1 MIPSVKSATWCL
13 VVLAACASYHPSLA
27 QQPTSGPVP
36 QLQQDNIP
44 QVVQAMTLDEKAHM
58 VVGMGMH
65 FGPPK
70 PGTPPDRVAGQ
81 AGSTYAIPRLG
92 IPSIVMCDGPAGLRI
107 LPFRNGDSSKSY
119 YCTAFPVASL
129 LASSWDP
136 ALIKEVGEAMG
147 SEVRDYG
154 ADILLAPAMNIHRNP
169 LGGRNFEYYSEDP
182 LIAGR
187 SAAAMIEGIQSN
199 GVGTSLKHFDANN
212 QETSRNSIDE
222 IISERA
228 WHEIYLRGFG
238 IAIHE
243 AHPWTVMSS
252 YNKINGLYA
261 SENPE
266 LLDTVLR
273 QDWHY
278 QGLVM
283 TDWFGGK
290 DPVAQ
295 MKAGNELLMPGTPAQ
310 VKAIETAVTNGTLSE
325 SILDRNVARV
335 LGAVVKSPTF
345 RHEAY
350 SNHPD
355 LQKDAAVDRKAAS
368 ESMVLLRNEGHT
380 LPLGAADHQVAL
392 FGNTS
397 YNLIAGGT
405 GSGDVNKAYM
415 VELTQ
420 GLKDA
425 GFSPDADLQTAYRS
439 YLDSAKAKQP
449 KTHAWWMLP
458 PPIPEMNLNTEALQK
473 AAQQDQVA
481 VLTIGRISGEGSDR
495 KVKDY
500 FNLSSQEQAMID
512 AVSQAFHAQHKKVI
526 VVLNIGSAMNTASWR
541 DKVDAILLAYQPG
554 QEGGHSIADVLDGT
568 VDPSG
573 RLATSFPMHYS
584 DVPSAGSFPG
594 TPADKPTQVTYK
606 EGIYVGYRYYDTHN
620 IPVAYPFGFGLSYT
634 HFRWSDARLS
644 STVFHQDLTIQVK
657 VTNTGKQ
664 SGKDVVELY
673 LHAPAT
679 TLDKPTHE
687 LKGFAKTHTLEPGQS
702 ETVTLVLHPKDLASY
717 DPVKQEWVAEAG
729 RYEIQLA
736 SSSKDVVIRLPFDL
750 NQALNLGR

>member
-1 MIPSVKSATWCL
+1 M
-13 VVLAACASYHPSLA
+13 LAACASYHPSPA
-27 QQPTSGPVP
+27 QQMHSGPSP
-36 QLQQDNIP
+36 KLRADNIP
-44 QVVQAMTLDEKAHM
+44 QVVQAMTLKEKAHM
-58 VVGMGMH
+58 VVGMGMR

-70 PGTPPDRVAGQ
+70 PGITAPPQKVAGE

-107 LPFRNGDSSKSY
+107 LPYRKGDSSKSY

-136 ALIKEVGEAMG
+136 ALIREVGKAMG
-147 SEVRDYG
+147 SEVRAYG

-212 QETSRNSIDE
+212 QETSRNTINE

-273 QDWHY
+273 RHWHY

-310 VKAIETAVTNGTLSE
+310 VKSIEDAVKNGSLPVSV
-325 SILDRNVARV
+325 LNRNVARV
-335 LGAVVKSPTF
+335 LGAVVKTPSF
-345 RHEAY
+345 HHVAY

-355 LQKDAAVDRKAAS
+355 LKKDAEVDRRAAS
-368 ESMVLLRNEGHT
+368 ESMVLLRNEAQT
-380 LPLGAADHQVAL
+380 LPLKPSENQVAL

-397 YNLIAGGT
+397 YHLIAGGT
-405 GSGDVNKAYM
+405 GSGHVNKAYM
-415 VELTQ
+415 IELNQ
-420 GLKDA
+420 GLRDA
-425 GFSPDADLQTAYRS
+425 GFAPDAALEHSYGQ
-439 YLDSAKAKQP
+439 YLDSAKARQP
-449 KTHAWWMLP
+449 KTLPWWKLP
-458 PPIPEMNLNTEALQK
+458 PPVPELQLSTLALQQ
-473 AAQQDQVA
+473 AAQKDEVA

-495 KVKDY
+495 TVKDY
-500 FNLSSQEQAMID
+500 FNLSSREQALID
-512 AVSQAFHAQHKKVI
+512 AVSQAFHEQHKKVI
-526 VVLNIGSAMNTASWR
+526 VVLNIGSAMNVASWR

-554 QEGGHSIADVLDGT
+554 QEAGHSIADVLSGK

-573 RLATSFPMHYS
+573 RLATSFPMRYQ
-584 DVPSAGSFPG
+584 DVPSASSFPG
-594 TPADKPTQVTYK
+594 TPKDKPIQVVYK
-606 EGIYVGYRYYDTHN
+606 EGIYVGYRYYDTHQMQ
-620 IPVAYPFGFGLSYT
+620 VAYPFGYGLSYT
-634 HFRWSDARLS
+634 HFRWSGAKLS
-644 STVFHQDLTIQVK
+644 SSVFHREISVRVT
-657 VTNTGKQ
+657 VTNSG
-664 SGKDVVELY
+664 SRAGKDVVELY

-679 TLDKPTHE
+679 TLDKPVHE
-687 LKGFAKTHTLEPGQS
+687 LKAYAKTRMLAPGQS
-702 ETVTLVLHPKDLASY
+702 QTLTLVLHPRDLASY
-717 DPVKQEWVAEAG
+717 DPVKQDWVADAG
-729 RYEIQLA
+729 TYQVQL
-736 SSSKDVVIRLPFDL
+736 SRSSKDMVDSLTFAL
-750 NQALNLGR
+750 NRVLNLGR